1 MTKKERQNYILECV
15 KKNGRITTN
24 ELVSKFECT
33 EDTIR
38 KDFQE
43 MSARGL
49 VQRFHGGVQQTTK
62 GVLLYEERSSSQT
75 AVKEILARATV
86 PYLLDKHVLYIDG
99 GSTNQKI
106 VEALPHD
113 FTATIVTNAIPIAAK
128 LCEFPN
134 VEAIMLGGSLNKA
147 IRNTEGSLPISQLSL
162 LNFDCYVIGVSSISL
177 TNGITYPLLSEA
189 QLKQDA
195 LSRSREIITA
205 IAKEKLNTIAGFH
218 AADITAITRM
228 ITDENNPDILTPYR
242 QKGLDVIS
250 VPVGD
255 YTKIEKG

>member
-1 MTKKERQNYILECV
+1 MTKRERQHYILDCV
-15 KKNGRITTN
+15 KNSGRITTN
-24 ELVSKFECT
+24 ELVAKFECT

-43 MSARGL
+43 LSARGL
-49 VQRFHGGVQQTTK
+49 VQRFHGGVQQNEK
-62 GVLLYEERSSSQT
+62 GVLLYEERSASQT
-75 AVKEILARATV
+75 VVKEMLAQAAV

-106 VEALPHD
+106 VESLPRD
-113 FTATIVTNAIPIAAK
+113 FAATIVTNAIPIAAK

-147 IRNTEGSLPISQLSL
+147 IRNTEGSIPISQLSL

-205 IAKEKLNTIAGFH
+205 VSKEKLNTIAGFY
-218 AADITAITRM
+218 AADATAISRM
-228 ITDENNPDILTPYR
+228 ITDENDPAILAPYKE
-242 QKGLDVIS
+242 KGLDIITV
-250 VPVGD
+250 
-255 YTKIEKG
+255 

>member
-1 MTKKERQNYILECV
+1 MTKKERQAYILECV
-15 KKNGRITTN
+15 KSNGKITTN
-24 ELVSKFECT
+24 ELVKRFECT

-43 MSARGL
+43 LSAKGL
-49 VQRFHGGVQQTTK
+49 VQRFHGGVQQSEKK
-62 GVLLYEERSSSQT
+62 GVILYEERSVTQT
-75 AVKEILARATV
+75 AVKERLAQATV
-86 PYLLDKHVLYIDG
+86 PFLLDKHVLYIDG

-106 VEALPHD
+106 VEALPRD
-113 FTATIVTNAIPIAAK
+113 FAATIVTNAIPIAAK

-195 LSRSREIITA
+195 LSRSKEIITA
-205 IAKEKLNTIAGFH
+205 VSKEKLNTIAGFY
-218 AADITAITRM
+218 AADASAITRM
-228 ITDENNPDILTPYR
+228 ITDEDDPAILEPY
-242 QKGLDVIS
+242 KEIGLTVI
-250 VPVGD
+250 
-255 YTKIEKG
+255 TI